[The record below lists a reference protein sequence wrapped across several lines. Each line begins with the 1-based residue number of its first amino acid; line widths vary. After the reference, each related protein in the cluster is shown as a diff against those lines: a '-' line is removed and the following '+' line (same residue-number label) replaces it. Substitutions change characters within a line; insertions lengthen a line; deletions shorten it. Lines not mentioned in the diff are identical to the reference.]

1 LLADQY
7 PQESIAMTYNQVLKD
22 RVKTARA
29 HVPHVEE
36 KQMFGGIAF
45 MVNRKICISVGRDR
59 IMCRIDP
66 AIHELALKR
75 KGCETVRMRGE
86 KTEALSMLTKMD
98 EG

>member
-1 LLADQY
+1 MA
-7 PQESIAMTYNQVLKD
+7 YNQVLKD

-45 MVNRKICISVGRDR
+45 TVNRNMCSSVGKD
-59 IMCRIDP
+59 
-66 AIHELALKR
+66 
-75 KGCETVRMRGE
+75 
-86 KTEALSMLTKMD
+86 TEALSMLTKMD

>member
-1 LLADQY
+1 MLADQY
-7 PQESIAMTYNQVLKD
+7 PQESIAMAYNQVLKD

-36 KQMFGGIAF
+36 MQMFGGIAF
-45 MVNRKICISVGRDR
+45 TVNRNMCSSVGKDR
-59 IMCRIDP
+59 IVCCIDP
-66 AIHELALKR
+66 AIHALALKR
-75 KGCETVRMRGE
+75 KGCETVKMRGE